1 MVILGLNFHFHDSTA
16 CIVKDG
22 KLLVAMEEERLI
34 RQKHTAEFPTRAIQK
49 CLDIT
54 GLSVNDIDHI
64 SISADFSRH
73 NFKKIAYMLKIPKSA
88 PIFAKQEFL
97 RPFNRARTFNRW
109 YKTTFKTTKPQVHHV
124 DHHLSHIAGSFYVSP
139 YKEAALLSLDGSGEW
154 STSWTGMGR
163 DRELVPFSE
172 NFFPHSIGSF
182 YEAVTE
188 FCGFRPNY
196 DEGKTMGLAPFG
208 NPEKF
213 YDTVRKIISLDENG
227 KIELDLSYFKF
238 QNTGSQRCSNKF
250 YRVFGSPRKRSTTA
264 KFEQHH
270 YDTAAAFQ
278 RVLED
283 IAIEIANHLHNKT
296 KADFLVIA
304 GGVSLN
310 SVMNGRIVRETP
322 FKDVF
327 VMPAAGDNG
336 TAIGSAFYVYNKIL
350 NHPRTYV
357 HDNPFIGT
365 EYNDDEIESLLK
377 KYKLKYT
384 RSDDI
389 CGETARLLADG
400 NIIGWFQGKM
410 EIGPRALGARSILAN
425 PVYEDMKAK
434 INAEVKYREPYRP
447 FAPSVISEKK
457 GDFFDLTVDAPF
469 MLKVCNVLEDKK
481 QVIPAVTHVDGTAR
495 VQTVHK
501 ETNPRYYSLIEKLGD
516 ITGVPIVL
524 NTSFNVMGEPVVESP
539 NDAIKCFFTTGLDIL
554 VIGSFIVNKKS
565 IG

>member
-1 MVILGLNFHFHDSTA
+1 MIILGLNFHFHDSTA
-16 CIVKDG
+16 CLVKDG
-22 KLLVAMEEERLI
+22 ELIVAIEEERLI
-34 RQKHTAEFPTRAIQK
+34 RQKHTAEFPVRAIKK
-49 CLDIT
+49 CLEIAK
-54 GLSVNDIDHI
+54 LSVNDIDHI

-73 NFKKIAYMLKIPKSA
+73 NFKKLSYLLKIPKSA

-109 YKTTFKTTKPQVHHV
+109 YKSTFKSSKPQVHHV

-154 STSWTGMGR
+154 STSWTGVGR
-163 DRELVPFSE
+163 DRELTPFSE
-172 NFFPHSIGSF
+172 NFFPHSVGSF

-213 YDTVRKIISLDENG
+213 YDTVKQIIQLDEDG
-227 KIELDLSYFKF
+227 KISLDLSYFKF
-238 QNTGSQRCSNKF
+238 QNTGSKRCSEKF
-250 YRVFGSPRKRSTTA
+250 YQVFGQPRERSPSA

-283 IAIEIANHLHNKT
+283 VAIKIANNLYQKT
-296 KADFLVIA
+296 KTDYLVIA

-336 TAIGSAFYVYNKIL
+336 TAIGSAYYVYNKVL
-350 NHPRTYV
+350 NQPRNYV
-357 HDNPFIGT
+357 HSNPFIGT
-365 EYNDDEIESLLK
+365 EYSDDEIEVLLK
-377 KYKLKYT
+377 KYKLSYT
-384 RSDDI
+384 KSNDI
-389 CGETARLLADG
+389 CEDTAKLLADG

-425 PVYEDMKAK
+425 PVYGDMKAK

-447 FAPSVISEKK
+447 FAPSVINERKNE
-457 GDFFDLTVDAPF
+457 FFDLTVDAPF

-481 QVIPAVTHVDGTAR
+481 EVIPAVTHVDGTAR

-501 ETNPRYYSLIEKLGD
+501 ETNPRYYSLIEKLGA

-524 NTSFNVMGEPVVESP
+524 NTSFNIMGEPVVENP
-539 NDAIKCFFTTGLDIL
+539 NDAIKCFFTTGLDTL
-554 VIGSFIVNKKS
+554 VIGSFIIKKQN
-565 IG
+565 